1 MPSKRDND
9 EERFNRIVALMEEY
23 RVNHEDLVSYVK
35 LVRNRTSEGRVRAN
49 GQLKAARESAERSR
63 RNGR

>member
-9 EERFNRIVALMEEY
+9 EERFNRIASLMEEY

-35 LVRNRTSEGRVRAN
+35 LVRGRATAGSTRATRN
-49 GQLKAARESAERSR
+49 LKSAREGAQQAGRKR
-63 RNGR
+63 R

>member
-9 EERFNRIVALMEEY
+9 EERFNRIAALMEEY

-35 LVRNRTSEGRVRAN
+35 LVRDRSTEGSTRATRNLKTVRA
-49 GQLKAARESAERSR
+49 GLDRSR
-63 RNGR
+63 RNRR

>member
-9 EERFNRIVALMEEY
+9 EERFNRIAALMEEY

-35 LVRNRTSEGRVRAN
+35 LVRGRTADGRTRAS
-49 GQLKAARESAERSR
+49 GHLKAARDSADRSR
-63 RNGR
+63 RNRR

>member
-9 EERFNRIVALMEEY
+9 EERFNRIAALMEEY

-35 LVRNRTSEGRVRAN
+35 LVRDRSTEGSTRATRNLKTVRA
-49 GQLKAARESAERSR
+49 GLDRSQRNR
-63 RNGR
+63 R